1 MPLFGKLKTASP
13 PAEVPSEKIHILH
26 RQQPLIWLEE
36 ASVPEESLCQIVK
49 ECWRYNLDSNTSLI
63 EPLTATR
70 QRVSL
75 KSSNDTINQFFS
87 SLDQLFF
94 YGSLN
99 RYPLPI
105 SHHQRLCQNSRK
117 GRPLIALDARSRNV
131 NSTYSYYDHVSRTIH
146 FHAQRGGIMR
156 SDLLSLLVHEMVHA
170 YVQVFATRQPDS
182 PSSVSS
188 TVGEIEKFI
197 VESITIRM
205 RRLKAKKR
213 QKFPAITEGSVTDAS
228 TDRRLAS
235 IAAWSGTAGDDLSDE
250 PATWTL
256 ETLRAIEAYWDAL

>member
-13 PAEVPSEKIHILH
+13 PAETLSEKIHILH

-63 EPLTATR
+63 ESLAAAR

-87 SLDQLFF
+87 GLDQLFF
-94 YGSLN
+94 YGSLS

-105 SHHQRLCQNSRK
+105 SHHQRLCQHSRK
-117 GRPLIALDARSRNV
+117 GRPLIALDGRSRNV
-131 NSTYSYYDHVSRTIH
+131 NSTYSYYDHVTRTIH

-170 YVQVFATRQPDS
+170 YVEVFATRQPGAPVS
-182 PSSVSS
+182 MSS
-188 TVGEIEKFI
+188 TVEEIEVFI
-197 VESITIRM
+197 VESITIRI

-213 QKFPAITEGSVTDAS
+213 QKFPAITEGSVTDACS
-228 TDRRLAS
+228 DRRLAS
-235 IAAWSGTAGDDLSDE
+235 IAAWSGTAGGDLSDE
-250 PATWTL
+250 PTTWTL
-256 ETLRAIEAYWDAL
+256 ETLRAIETYWDSL